1 MMLFRLFYLEELC
14 SRGNLSIVFWFER
27 GAVVRDV
34 PEHPVDFR
42 AMSSIHKILRAV
54 GRNARNDA
62 HRQTEVPVCFI
73 EQKKR
78 GLRKNI
84 KMHTKKWCWGQKRNT
99 PGRIFQYMYTSDSM
113 FTNVHPIPQEAH
125 IVVNYARCAFGLKL
139 FATRFA
145 RSATDNPADAAS
157 ISKRAFS
164 VVDKGFFGSSP
175 SSSSPSTRC

>member
-1 MMLFRLFYLEELC
+1 MFYRAKEERSSEKYKNAHKEMVL
-14 SRGNLSIVFWFER
+14 
-27 GAVVRDV
+27 GA
-34 PEHPVDFR
+34 
-42 AMSSIHKILRAV
+42 
-54 GRNARNDA
+54 
-62 HRQTEVPVCFI
+62 
-73 EQKKR
+73 KK
-78 GLRKNI
+78 K
-84 KMHTKKWCWGQKRNT
+84 H